1 MDMKNWDSIIL
12 FDSSCNINDLT
23 SDKIE
28 NSLIIT
34 FDYNSHKN
42 LEKSHIDHVISDSY
56 LDQYFTSSSEKICQ
70 DLTEWYTQK
79 SVEKILEYD
88 GLNLGEFFYIELYEL
103 LIPFLK
109 NFLEISKIFE
119 ENSNAHF
126 FTSQNLYDIIHSFSS
141 NVKTLQ
147 HVISMKSEFDYTHVD
162 IPFKLGS
169 KSSHIRIGR
178 SKYLKLLNA
187 SEKFLNLTTKKQ
199 SDKPVILLTN
209 FSSQLYKELFLAIPE
224 SKNIFLKFDRISPS
238 FWNYDTYT
246 TVKKSG
252 CIIENLSS
260 LMDDD
265 IKKLISDSQTLIDK
279 KLNSLDESEEIK
291 LFFSLN
297 GTSFWNAFRKTFFE
311 LLQNKFSE
319 LILEIEILKKL
330 FSKHQFLCALV
341 QTETRVHD
349 LITIKLAKKQNIPV
363 ILLKH
368 GIQTRSKNFLR
379 HEKFYRIIP
388 VNPNKCLVWGNADL
402 KQLTENGVLRD
413 NIEVLGAPFYDKIF
427 QNKIPSYQELD
438 NFILFATD
446 FKANHNLKTITV
458 QSMKKYEMIIN
469 SVYNSVVK
477 HDKKLVIRPHPLK
490 DIGEKE
496 LAKNLDPGIKVVIG
510 GSILPLI
517 KSSSLVVVTD
527 NSSVILEALA
537 LKKPVISI
545 KIDKDLDDDEFCNSN
560 ACVRTSIQDFESIL
574 SNILQDDHF
583 RNLILQDGKTFLD
596 ENLANQGLASA
607 KTIKFLD
614 NL

>member
-12 FDSSCNINDLT
+12 FDSSCNIDDFT
-23 SDKIE
+23 SDKIK

-56 LDQYFTSSSEKICQ
+56 LDQHFISSNEKICQ
-70 DLTEWYTQK
+70 DLSKWYAQK
-79 SVEKILEYD
+79 FVEKILEYD

-119 ENSNAHF
+119 ENSNASF
-126 FTSQNLYDIIHSFSS
+126 LTSQNLYDIIYSFSS

-147 HVISMKSEFDYTHVD
+147 RVNSMKSEFDYTHVD

-178 SKYLKLLNA
+178 SKYLKLLNT

-209 FSSQLYKELFLAIPE
+209 ISPQLYKELFLAIPE

-238 FWNYDTYT
+238 FWNYDTYS

-260 LMDDD
+260 LMDND
-265 IKKLISDSQTLIDK
+265 IKKLINDSQILIDK
-279 KLNSLDESEEIK
+279 KLNLLDNLEEIK
-291 LFFSLN
+291 QFFSLN
-297 GTSFWNAFRKTFFE
+297 KISFWNAFQKTFFE

-330 FSKHQFLCALV
+330 FSRHKFLCVLV
-341 QTETRVHD
+341 KTETHVHD
-349 LITIKLAKKQNIPV
+349 LIIIKFAKKQNIPV

-368 GIQTRSKNFLR
+368 GIQTRSKNFLH
-379 HEKFYRIIP
+379 HEKFYRSIP
-388 VNPNKCLVWGNADL
+388 INSNKCLVWGNADL
-402 KQLTENGVLRD
+402 KQLTENGILRD

-446 FKANHNLKTITV
+446 FKANHKLETITV

-469 SVYNSVVK
+469 SVYNSVMK

-490 DIGEKE
+490 DVGEKE

-527 NSSVILEALA
+527 NSSVILEALT

-545 KIDKDLDDDEFCNSN
+545 KMDKDLDDDEFCNSN
-560 ACVRTSIQDFESIL
+560 ACVRTSIQDFESNL
-574 SNILQDDHF
+574 SKILQDDHF
-583 RNLILQDGKTFLD
+583 RNLILQNGRTFLD
-596 ENLANQGLASA
+596 ENLANQGLASV

>member
-178 SKYLKLLNA
+178 SKYLKLLNT

-349 LITIKLAKKQNIPV
+349 LIIIKLAKKQNIPV

>member
-12 FDSSCNINDLT
+12 FDSSCDINDLAR
-23 SDKIE
+23 DKIE

-42 LEKSHIDHVISDSY
+42 LEKSHIDHIISDSY
-56 LDQYFTSSSEKICQ
+56 LDQYFISSNEKICQ
-70 DLTEWYTQK
+70 DLSEWYTQK
-79 SVEKILEYD
+79 SVEKILDYD

-109 NFLEISKIFE
+109 KFLEISKIFK
-119 ENSNAHF
+119 ENSNASF
-126 FTSQNLYDIIHSFSS
+126 LTSQNLYDIIYSFSS

-147 HVISMKSEFDYTHVD
+147 RVNSIKSEFDYSHVD

-178 SKYLKLLNA
+178 SKYLKLLNT

-199 SDKPVILLTN
+199 SDKPVILLPN
-209 FSSQLYKELFLAIPE
+209 ISPQLYKEFFLAIPE

-238 FWNYDTYT
+238 FWNYDTYS

-260 LMDDD
+260 LMDND
-265 IKKLISDSQTLIDK
+265 IKKSISDSQILIDK
-279 KLNSLDESEEIK
+279 KLNLLDNLEEIK
-291 LFFSLN
+291 QFFSLN
-297 GTSFWNAFRKTFFE
+297 KISFWNAFRKTFFE

-330 FSKHQFLCALV
+330 FLKHKFLCVLV
-341 QTETRVHD
+341 KTETHVHD
-349 LITIKLAKKQNIPV
+349 LIIIKFAKKQNIPV

-368 GIQTRSKNFLR
+368 GIQTRSKNFLH
-379 HEKFYRIIP
+379 HEKFYRSIP
-388 VNPNKCLVWGNADL
+388 VNASRCLVWGNADL
-402 KQLTENGVLRD
+402 NQLTENGVLRN
-413 NIEVLGAPFYDKIF
+413 NIEVLGSPFYDKIF
-427 QNKIPSYQELD
+427 QNKIPLYQESD

-446 FKANHNLKTITV
+446 FKANHKLETITV

-469 SVYNSVVK
+469 SVYNSVMK

-545 KIDKDLDDDEFCNSN
+545 KIDKDLDDDEFCNAD
-560 ACVRTSIQDFESIL
+560 ACIRTSIQDFESNL
-574 SNILQDDHF
+574 SKILQDDQF
-583 RNLILQDGKTFLD
+583 RNLVLQKGRAFLD
-596 ENLANQGLASA
+596 DNLANQGLASV

>member
-1 MDMKNWDSIIL
+1 MATKNWDSIIL
-12 FDSSCNINDLT
+12 FDSSCNINDFT
-23 SDKIE
+23 SDKIK

-34 FDYNSHKN
+34 FDYDSHKN

-56 LDQYFTSSSEKICQ
+56 LDQYFTSSSETICQ
-70 DLTEWYTQK
+70 NLSEWYTQK
-79 SVEKILEYD
+79 FAENILEYD

-109 NFLEISKIFE
+109 NFSEISKIFK
-119 ENSNAHF
+119 ENSNTLF

-141 NVKTLQ
+141 NVKILQ
-147 HVISMKSEFDYTHVD
+147 SVNSIKSEFDYTHID
-162 IPFKLGS
+162 IPFKLGP

-178 SKYLKLLNA
+178 SKYLKLLNT

-209 FSSQLYKELFLAIPE
+209 ISPQLYKEFFLAIPE

-238 FWNYDTYT
+238 FWNYDTYS

-260 LMDDD
+260 LMDGN
-265 IKKLISDSQTLIDK
+265 IKKLIKHSQTLIDK
-279 KLNSLDESEEIK
+279 KLNLLDNLEEIK
-291 LFFSLN
+291 QFFSLN
-297 GTSFWNAFRKTFFE
+297 GTPFWNAFQKTFFE

-330 FSKHQFLCALV
+330 FSKHQFSCALV

-368 GIQTRSKNFLR
+368 GIQTRSKNFLH
-379 HEKFYRIIP
+379 HERFYRSIP
-388 VNPNKCLVWGNADL
+388 MNPNKCLVWGNADL
-402 KQLTENGVLRD
+402 KQLTENGILRD

-446 FKANHNLKTITV
+446 FKANHKLETITV

-469 SVYNSVVK
+469 SVYDSVTK
-477 HDKKLVIRPHPLK
+477 NHKKLVIRPHPLK

-496 LAKNLDPGIKVVIG
+496 LAQKLDPGIKVVIG

-545 KIDKDLDDDEFCNSN
+545 RVDKDLDDDEFCNSN
-560 ACVRTSIQDFESIL
+560 ACIRTNIQDLESNLSKIL
-574 SNILQDDHF
+574 ENDQF
-583 RNLILQDGKTFLD
+583 RNLILQNGKTFLD
-596 ENLANQGLASA
+596 ENLANQGLASIN
-607 KTIKFLD
+607 TIKFLD
-614 NL
+614 SL

>member
-1 MDMKNWDSIIL
+1 MAMENWDSIIL
-12 FDSSCNINDLT
+12 FDSSCNIDDFT
-23 SDKIE
+23 SDKIK

-34 FDYNSHKN
+34 FDYESHKN
-42 LEKSHIDHVISDSY
+42 LEKSHIEHVISDSY
-56 LDQYFTSSSEKICQ
+56 LDQYFTSLSETICQ
-70 DLTEWYTQK
+70 NLSKWYIQK
-79 SVEKILEYD
+79 FAENILEYD

-109 NFLEISKIFE
+109 NFSEISKIFK
-119 ENSNAHF
+119 ENSNALF
-126 FTSQNLYDIIHSFSS
+126 FTSQNLYDIINSFSS
-141 NVKTLQ
+141 DVKVLQ
-147 HVISMKSEFDYTHVD
+147 SVNSIKSEFDYTHVD
-162 IPFKLGS
+162 IPFKFGS

-178 SKYLKLLNA
+178 SKYLKLLHA

-209 FSSQLYKELFLAIPE
+209 ISPQLYKEFFLAIPE
-224 SKNIFLKFDRISPS
+224 SENVFLKFDRISPS
-238 FWNYDTYT
+238 FWNYDTYS
-246 TVKKSG
+246 TVKKSE
-252 CIIENLSS
+252 CIIENISS
-260 LMDDD
+260 LMDGN
-265 IKKLISDSQTLIDK
+265 IKKLISHSQTLIDK
-279 KLNSLDESEEIK
+279 KLNSLGKSEEIK

-297 GTSFWNAFRKTFFE
+297 GTSFWNPFQKTFFE

-330 FSKHQFLCALV
+330 FSKHQFLCVLV

-368 GIQTRSKNFLR
+368 GIQTRSKNFLH
-379 HEKFYRIIP
+379 HERFYRSIP
-388 VNPNKCLVWGNADL
+388 MNPNKCLVWGNADL
-402 KQLTENGVLRD
+402 KQLTENGILRD

-446 FKANHNLKTITV
+446 FKANHKLETITV

-469 SVYNSVVK
+469 SVYDSVTK
-477 HDKKLVIRPHPLK
+477 NHKKLVIRPHPLK

-496 LAKNLDPGIKVVIG
+496 LAQKLDPEIKVVVG

-545 KIDKDLDDDEFCNSN
+545 KIDKDLVDDEFCNSN
-560 ACVRTSIQDFESIL
+560 ACIRTSIQDFESNLSKIL
-574 SNILQDDHF
+574 ENDQF
-583 RNLILQDGKTFLD
+583 RNLILQNGKTFLD
-596 ENLANQGLASA
+596 ENLANQGLASIN
-607 KTIKFLD
+607 TIKFLD

>member
-178 SKYLKLLNA
+178 SKYLKLLNT

-349 LITIKLAKKQNIPV
+349 LIIIKLAKKQNIPV

-496 LAKNLDPGIKVVIG
+496 LAKKLDPEIKVVIG

>member
-1 MDMKNWDSIIL
+1 MAMKNWDSIIL
-12 FDSSCNINDLT
+12 FDSSCNIDDFT
-23 SDKIE
+23 SDKIK

-34 FDYNSHKN
+34 FDYDSHKN

>member
-1 MDMKNWDSIIL
+1 MATKNWDSVIL
-12 FDSSCNINDLT
+12 FDSSCNIDDFS
-23 SDKIE
+23 SDKII

-42 LEKSHIDHVISDSY
+42 LEKSHINHVISDLY

-70 DLTEWYTQK
+70 DLSKWYTQK
-79 SVEKILEYD
+79 FIEKILEYD
-88 GLNLGEFFYIELYEL
+88 GLNLGEFFYIEVYEL

-109 NFLEISKIFE
+109 NFSEISKIFK

-147 HVISMKSEFDYTHVD
+147 SINSVKSEFDYTHID
-162 IPFKLGS
+162 IPVKFGP

-199 SDKPVILLTN
+199 SDKPVILLPN
-209 FSSQLYKELFLAIPE
+209 ISPQLYKEFFRAIPQ
-224 SKNIFLKFDRISPS
+224 SKNVFLKFDRISPS
-238 FWNYDTYT
+238 FWNYDTYS

-252 CIIENLSS
+252 CIIENISS
-260 LMDDD
+260 LMDNN
-265 IKKLISDSQTLIDK
+265 IKKLISDSQILIDK
-279 KLNSLDESEEIK
+279 KLNSLDNLEETK
-291 LFFSLN
+291 QFFSVN
-297 GTSFWNAFRKTFFE
+297 KISFWNAFKKTFFK
-311 LLQNKFSE
+311 LLQNKFIE
-319 LILEIEILKKL
+319 FIREIEIAKKL
-330 FSKHQFLCALV
+330 FSKYKFTCVLV
-341 QTETRVHD
+341 QAEAGLD
-349 LITIKLAKKQNIPV
+349 LVLIKLAKRQNIPI

-368 GIQTRSKNFLR
+368 GIQTRSKNLLH
-379 HEKFYRIIP
+379 HERFFRSIP
-388 VNPNKCLVWGNADL
+388 VNPNRCLVWGNADL
-402 KQLTENGVLRD
+402 KQLTENGISRD

-446 FKANHNLKTITV
+446 FKANHKLETITI

-469 SVYNSVVK
+469 SVYDSVTK
-477 HDKKLVIRPHPLK
+477 NHKKLVIRPHPMK

-496 LAKNLDPGIKVVIG
+496 LAKKLDPEIKVVMG
-510 GSILPLI
+510 GSILPLV

-545 KIDKDLDDDEFCNSN
+545 RVDKDLDDDEFCNSN
-560 ACVRTSIQDFESIL
+560 SCIRTSIQDFESNL
-574 SNILQDDHF
+574 SKILQDDHF
-583 RNLILQDGKTFLD
+583 RNLILQNGRTFLD
-596 ENLANQGLASA
+596 ENLANQGLASV

>member
-368 GIQTRSKNFLR
+368 GIQTRSKNFLH
-379 HEKFYRIIP
+379 HERFYRSIP
-388 VNPNKCLVWGNADL
+388 MNPNKCLVWGNADL